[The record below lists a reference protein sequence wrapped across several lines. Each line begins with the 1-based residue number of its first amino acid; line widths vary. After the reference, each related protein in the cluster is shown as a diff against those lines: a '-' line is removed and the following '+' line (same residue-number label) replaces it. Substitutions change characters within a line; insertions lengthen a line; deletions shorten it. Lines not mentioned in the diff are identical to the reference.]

1 MKRTK
6 LQGVS
11 FGTTAAVVTSMGL
24 SLGLDAAI
32 APKATIVSGL
42 LIIAVADNISDSLSI
57 HIYQESEGLES
68 KSAFRSTVTNFFARF
83 VATATFVALVVLLP
97 AAVMGPVLLAW
108 GLVLL
113 STLTYLLARERGIA
127 PIPEIAKHVAVAVIV
142 VVVSKALGMFIRA
155 YLG

>member
-1 MKRTK
+1 MTK
-6 LQGVS
+6 TNLQSIS

-24 SLGLDAAI
+24 CLGLNAAT

-57 HIYQESEGLES
+57 HIYQESEGLEA
-68 KSAFRSTVTNFFARF
+68 KSAFRATLTNFLARF
-83 VATATFVALVVLLP
+83 LATVTFVALVVVLP
-97 AAVMGPVLLAW
+97 QAIMGPVLTAW

-113 STLTYLLARERGIA
+113 GVLTHRLARARGIA
-127 PIPEIAKHVAVAVIV
+127 PIPEIVKHIAVATFV
-142 VVVSKALGMFIRA
+142 VVVSKVLGTVIRA

>member
-1 MKRTK
+1 MTQTR
-6 LQGVS
+6 LQSIS

-24 SLGLDAAI
+24 SLGLNAAT

-57 HIYQESEGLES
+57 HVYQESEGLEA
-68 KSAFRSTVTNFFARF
+68 KSAFRSTLTNFLARF
-83 VATATFVALVVLLP
+83 LATATFVGLVVVLP
-97 AAVMGPVLLAW
+97 QAAMGPVLTAW

-113 STLTYLLARERGIA
+113 GALTYLLARARGVA
-127 PIPEIAKHVAVAVIV
+127 PIPEIAKHVAVATFV
-142 VVVSKALGMFIRA
+142 VLVSKVLGTVIRA